1 MNPKLNNISEE
12 GDVLRFTLHGLNVSL
27 VNAVRRTILSDIPV
41 VVIETDTYETN
52 QCTIH
57 TNTGRL
63 HNEILK
69 QRLSCIPIHTKKLRD
84 DDEGKALPGNYS
96 LELDIKNEGENMMFV
111 TSGDFRLRNKSE
123 NKLLTKEEMNSLFP
137 DLFPMHSIT
146 RSYIDFARLRPKM
159 GENISGEH
167 LKLSAEFTVS
177 TAKTSSMFNV
187 VSKCAYGNTPDQTK
201 ASQVWE
207 DHEKKLRAE
216 GETADDIKFQ
226 KENFRLLDA
235 QRQFIPDSF
244 DFVIQTVGIYDNR
257 ELIRKACV
265 ILQNKFIDLIQVVDS
280 GVVPIFTSETT
291 MENCY
296 DILLEGEDYTMG
308 KVIEYILYEKH
319 YMGDKKLS
327 FCGFKKFHP
336 HNTDATVRIA
346 FEKKSDKTVVAQ
358 YLREACVEAQQVF
371 KNVYAMFKS

>member
-1 MNPKLNNISEE
+1 MNPKLNNISDE
-12 GDVLRFTLHGLNVSL
+12 GGVLRFTLHGVNVSL
-27 VNAVRRTILSDIPV
+27 ANAIRRTILSDIPI
-41 VVIETDTYETN
+41 VVIETDTHETN

-96 LELDIKNEGENMMFV
+96 LELDMKNDGENMMFI
-111 TSGDFRLRNKSE
+111 TSE
-123 NKLLTKEEMNSLFP
+123 NFHLRDKSTNLLVTKDEMNTLFP
-137 DLFPMHSIT
+137 DLFPMNSIT

-159 GENISGEH
+159 GEGIPGEH

-187 VSKCAYGNTPDQTK
+187 VSKCAYGNSPDQTK
-201 ASQVWE
+201 ASDIWE
-207 DHEKKLRAE
+207 GHEKKLRAE
-216 GETADDIKFQ
+216 GESADDIKFQ
-226 KENFRLLDA
+226 KDNFRLLDA

-244 DFVIQTVGIYDNR
+244 DFVIQTVGIYDNH
-257 ELIRKACV
+257 ELVRKSCV
-265 ILQNKFIDLIQVVDS
+265 VLQNKFIDLIQSVDS
-280 GVVPIFTSETT
+280 GVVPIFISETT
-291 MENCY
+291 MDNCY

-319 YMGDKKLS
+319 YLGDKKLS

-346 FEKKSDKTVVAQ
+346 FQNKSDKTDVVK

-371 KNVYAMFKS
+371 KDIYAMFK

>member
-41 VVIETDTYETN
+41 VVIETDTYEIN

-96 LELDIKNEGENMMFV
+96 LELDIKNEGENMIFV

-137 DLFPMHSIT
+137 DLFPMNSIT
-146 RSYIDFARLRPKM
+146 RSYIDFARLRAKM
-159 GENISGEH
+159 GENIPGEH

-371 KNVYAMFKS
+371 KNVYAMFK